1 MITFSFLK
9 NTLDLTTIIFS
20 FHEKTSFLSAMAAG
34 AATIR
39 GAGAA
44 ALCRFNFKLVKV
56 VMMTDDVYIGI
67 GIRCAKGL

>member
-20 FHEKTSFLSAMAAG
+20 FHEKASFLSPMAAA

-44 ALCRFNFKLVKV
+44 SL
-56 VMMTDDVYIGI
+56 
-67 GIRCAKGL
+67 